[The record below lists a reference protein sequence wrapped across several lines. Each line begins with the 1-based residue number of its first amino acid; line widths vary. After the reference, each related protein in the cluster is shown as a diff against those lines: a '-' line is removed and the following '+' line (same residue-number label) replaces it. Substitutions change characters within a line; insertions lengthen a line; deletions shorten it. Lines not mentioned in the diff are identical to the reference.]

1 MILGITRWAALPRTR
16 LRVSTNAPLGVK
28 VRTEHNRLTKIAQG
42 PAGRTVTTNQP
53 AYVVNFGVT
62 AIDTEKY
69 DYVIAGAGTAG
80 CILAHRLSKDGYRVL
95 LVEAG
100 GSDNHWTVRMPGGL
114 RAHYK
119 PKSRFNYHY
128 YSVPQKHLNNREI
141 YQPRGRALGGS
152 ASINGMV
159 FLRGHALDYERWVG
173 EGADGWAYRDVL
185 PYFKRL
191 ETFEDGGSEFRGDSG
206 PVNVRYQLDLS
217 ELDRTFLAAG
227 QEAGFPFTKD
237 VNGQQQEGFC
247 RFDMN
252 VDNGIRASTAYAYLH
267 KFKGI
272 ISPSVRL
279 NSLVEKIIFDGDQ
292 AVGIQYRQGDGH
304 RTAYA
309 ESEVILCLGA
319 FGSPQL
325 LMLSGIG
332 QAEHLHDMGIECWH
346 ELPGVGENLQD
357 HLEVHIQHHCTKPIS
372 LNRYLRPDRMV
383 RAGVQWFISKSGVC
397 ARNQANTGAFLKTD
411 GSAAHPNIQ
420 FHFFPVFFDGW
431 NPRHDVSGYLLDT
444 GPMRP
449 TSRGSVKL
457 RSRDP
462 TASLAIDP
470 NFMATD
476 HDLEETVRG
485 FELGRETLRQPAF
498 ADYDAGEVIPGPE
511 VRTRAQIEA
520 FIRDHAGSAYHPCGS
535 CKMGSFDDE
544 SSVVDNQGRVKGLRG
559 LRVVD
564 ASVMP
569 SISSSNINSVVMM
582 IAEKMSDAILGKLPA
597 SAANDR
603 AASPEA

>member
-1 MILGITRWAALPRTR
+1 MA
-16 LRVSTNAPLGVK
+16 V
-28 VRTEHNRLTKIAQG
+28 
-42 PAGRTVTTNQP
+42 
-53 AYVVNFGVT
+53 
-62 AIDTEKY
+62 EKY
-69 DYVIAGAGTAG
+69 DYIIAGAGTAG
-80 CILAHRLSKDGYRVL
+80 CILAHRLSKAGHRVL

-128 YSVPQKHLNNREI
+128 NSIPQKHLNNREI

-159 FLRGHALDYERWVG
+159 FLRGNALDYERWAA
-173 EGADGWAYRDVL
+173 EGADGWAYKDVL

-191 ETFEDGGSEFRGDSG
+191 ETFEGGGSDFRGDNG
-206 PVNVRYQLDLS
+206 PVNVRYQSDLS

-227 QEAGFPFTKD
+227 EEAGFPFTND
-237 VNGQQQEGFC
+237 VNGKQQEGFC

-267 KFKGI
+267 KFRGSINLKL
-272 ISPSVRL
+272 RL
-279 NSLVEKIIFDGDQ
+279 NTLVERVLFDGDR
-292 AVGIQYRQGDGH
+292 ATGIQYRRGGNQH
-304 RTAYA
+304 KAYA

-332 QAEHLHDMGIECWH
+332 PAKHLHDMGIEGWH
-346 ELPGVGENLQD
+346 DLPGIGENLQD

-383 RAGVQWFISKSGVC
+383 QAGVRWFINKSGVC

-411 GSAAHPNIQ
+411 DSITHPNIQ

-431 NPRHDVSGYLLDT
+431 DPRHDVSGYLLDT

-457 RSRDP
+457 ASRDP
-462 TASLAIDP
+462 SASLAIDP
-470 NFMATD
+470 NFFATE
-476 HDLEETVRG
+476 HDREESIRG

-498 ADYDAGEVIPGPE
+498 AEYDAGEAIPGPA
-511 VRTRAQIEA
+511 VKTRKQIEE
-520 FIRDHAGSAYHPCGS
+520 FIREHAGSAYHPCGT
-535 CKMGSFDDE
+535 CKMGPIDDE
-544 SSVVDNQGRVKGLRG
+544 NTVVDTQGRIKGLKG

-564 ASVMP
+564 ASIMP
-569 SISSSNINSVVMM
+569 SIPSSNINSIVMM
-582 IAEKMSDAILGKLPA
+582 IAEKISDAILGKAPLSQLVSPKEHD
-597 SAANDR
+597 AADLEDQST
-603 AASPEA
+603 AA